1 MLATS
6 IGGNIYQHLTNQ
18 TAEADKLALILERDA
33 LDLDLASTTRE
44 LTAATN
50 TIAQL
55 EEVVADLE
63 DDRDDLEDDLRSEK
77 DKNDDFQSQI
87 KDIAGTV
94 GVLDKLSKTDKELL
108 QKYSKVYF
116 LNEHYVPESLKEI
129 EDEWKYDESRDFSF

>member
-1 MLATS
+1 MRFVKKYYFLILLVIFLMLATS

-55 EEVVADLE
+55 EEVVAD
-63 DDRDDLEDDLRSEK
+63 
-77 DKNDDFQSQI
+77 I
-87 KDIAGTV
+87 
-94 GVLDKLSKTDKELL
+94 
-108 QKYSKVYF
+108 
-116 LNEHYVPESLKEI
+116 
-129 EDEWKYDESRDFSF
+129 